1 MTKLSDCHSQRSSLS
16 TQGPET
22 EIAQTETAEDG
33 VSQWF
38 KGQRWRG
45 RFSSVFSLNPS
56 GRATRQ
62 PTVGFSQ
69 DPPGHEGPGVTGVDR
84 VYIPVWRYDDP
95 HLKLAYDEL
104 KTLQDSEV
112 RTVLRKAAK
121 ICHSEAC
128 CDNYSLAEEKM
139 KTLIN
144 EANSKFA
151 ADSTKRSRSGKES
164 QNSQIVIELIP
175 HQHLR
180 EAEYSVKSKPKTSNQ
195 FGPFELKPKKAAELR
210 RSVAELVKAVR
221 KSPS

>member
-1 MTKLSDCHSQRSSLS
+1 MTELSHRPSQRSSLS

-22 EIAQTETAEDG
+22 EIAQTEAAQSE
-33 VSQWF
+33 VSRNSRHLRLF
-38 KGQRWRG
+38 D
-45 RFSSVFSLNPS
+45 RFTSVFSLAS
-56 GRATRQ
+56 GRARRERAVSLSRNPSDQ
-62 PTVGFSQ
+62 K
-69 DPPGHEGPGVTGVDR
+69 GPGVTGVDR

-104 KTLQDSEV
+104 KTVQDSAV

-128 CDNYSLAEEKM
+128 RGKYSLAEEKM
-139 KTLIN
+139 KTLVT

-151 ADSTKRSRSGKES
+151 ADSTKRSRSGKNS

-175 HQHLR
+175 HQRLR

-195 FGPFELKPKKAAELR
+195 FGPFGLEPKKAAELR
-210 RSVAELVKAVR
+210 RSVAELRKAVGE
-221 KSPS
+221 STS